1 MSDNLYEVVWPRSER
16 KRALESLAPRL
27 GTLEGKTI
35 AQLWDFIFRGDEIF
49 KILEA
54 KLAERFPGIS
64 FINWR
69 DLGCTHGEDERAVLA
84 ALPKRFKEL
93 DVDAAISGMAC

>member
-16 KRALESLAPRL
+16 KRAPEPLAPRL
-27 GTLEGKTI
+27 DTLEGKTV

-54 KLAERFPGIS
+54 KLAERFPNIS

-69 DLGCTHGEDERAVLA
+69 ELGCTHGEDERAVLA
-84 ALPKRFKEL
+84 SLPERFKEL
-93 DVDAAISGMAC
+93 GVGAAISGMAC